1 MQCKYNVK
9 VYVNVLLLCCAEIAL
24 SGQVK
29 HLELCI
35 CPSNLHKHSTRSA
48 RTLGCQ
54 MLYIIGCIA
63 SVWELHADT
72 FYGNKSQAYTLV
84 TSAQAELNASSAA
97 PMCLSYC
104 DVLFAV
110 TQKPPS
116 RAHFCPHITPC
127 KVPATWKERQINVMV
142 VESYS
147 KSEGEESERDN
158 ECTLICCEMLMLS
171 GL

>member
-1 MQCKYNVK
+1 M
-9 VYVNVLLLCCAEIAL
+9 LLLCCAEIAL

-29 HLELCI
+29 TFRA
-35 CPSNLHKHSTRSA
+35 PYSTWSA
-48 RTLGCQ
+48 RTLRCQ

-63 SVWELHADT
+63 NVWEPLHADT
-72 FYGNKSQAYTLV
+72 FCGYKSQAYALV

-104 DVLFAV
+104 GVLFAA

-116 RAHFCPHITPC
+116 LAHFCPHITPC

-158 ECTLICCEMLMLS
+158 EHTLIRCEMLTLS
-171 GL
+171 RL